1 MSLENKDLWLNILYL
16 IAIVAGLASLVLS
29 FIGLFGT
36 YDTEPVLAIGLLAIA
51 LAGFLSNRD

>member
-16 IAIVAGLASLVLS
+16 IAIVAGLVSLVLS
-29 FIGLFGT
+29 FTGLFGT
-36 YDTEPVLAIGLLAIA
+36 YDTEPILAIGLLTMA